1 MTSAFYTDSMRG
13 VQDELGSRALADR
26 LFDLAHQVFS
36 ADERAFIIEAPF
48 FFIATADASGR
59 PDSSFKGGLPGFVRV
74 TGPDELAFPDY
85 DGNGMGR
92 TLGNISE
99 NPQVGLLF
107 IRLGEAPR
115 RLRVN
120 GSAQVSRS
128 DPLMA
133 EITGATAIVRVR
145 SRFTFPNCPRYIPG
159 AEGSPSRY
167 IPRPGAPPVE
177 PTWKESDRF
186 RDVVPPRMPAKRD

>member
-1 MTSAFYTDSMRG
+1 MTDTFYTEAMRA
-13 VQDELGSRALADR
+13 VQGELGSRALADR
-26 LFDLAHQVFS
+26 LFDLAHQAFS
-36 ADERAFIIEAPF
+36 SEDRAFITEAPF
-48 FFIATADASGR
+48 FFIATADAQGR
-59 PDSSFKGGLPGFVRV
+59 PDCSFKGGLPGFVRF
-74 TGPDELAFPDY
+74 TAPDELAFPDY

-92 TLGNISE
+92 TLGNIRE

-107 IRLGEAPR
+107 IRMGEAPR

-120 GSAQVSRS
+120 GSAEVSRA

-159 AEGSPSRY
+159 AESIPSRY
-167 IPRPGAPPVE
+167 IPRPGVPPEE
-177 PTWKESDRF
+177 PAWKESDRF
-186 RDVVPPRMPAKRD
+186 RDVVPPRMPAKGD

>member
-1 MTSAFYTDSMRG
+1 MTAAFYTDAMRA
-13 VQDELGSRALADR
+13 VQDDLASRALADR
-26 LFDLAHQVFS
+26 LARLARQAFS
-36 ADERAFIIEAPF
+36 DDDRAFITEAPF

-59 PDSSFKGGLPGFVRV
+59 PDSSFKGGLPGFVRI

-92 TLGNISE
+92 TLGNIRE

-107 IRLGEAPR
+107 IRMGETPR

-120 GSAQVSRS
+120 GIAQVSRT

-133 EITGATAIVRVR
+133 EVTGATAIVRVR
-145 SRFTFPNCPRYIPG
+145 SHFTFPNCPRYIPG
-159 AEGSPSRY
+159 PDGRPSRY
-167 IPRPGAPPVE
+167 IPRPGEPHVE
-177 PTWKESDRF
+177 PAWKQFDSF
-186 RDVVPPRMPAKRD
+186 RDVVPPRLPSKPD